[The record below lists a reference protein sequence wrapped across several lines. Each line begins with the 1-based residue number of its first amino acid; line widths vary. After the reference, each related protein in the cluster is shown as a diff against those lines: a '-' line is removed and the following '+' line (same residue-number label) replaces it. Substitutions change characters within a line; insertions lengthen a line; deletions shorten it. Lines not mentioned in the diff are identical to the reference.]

1 MPSTILGGDG
11 WGAMATRDGGGPG
24 VMEEGQPTKRCPP
37 WGGGLLTAELK
48 RLTDKEGAGAPAWWK
63 VGGRAEGRARRA
75 EAADSRTS
83 SRESLLTAAALG
95 APTEVTFDEP
105 WLATM
110 ATTWCHLGMVLRT
123 GSPPTLNLV
132 SCLSSFVVPIQEAQ
146 TTSQPLSCLTYIHL
160 HLQALSLSC

>member
-1 MPSTILGGDG
+1 MSWCVSP
-11 WGAMATRDGGGPG
+11 WVYPVRDSL
-24 VMEEGQPTKRCPP
+24 
-37 WGGGLLTAELK
+37 WLLDLIDYFHFHVGEIFSYNLFK
-48 RLTDKEGAGAPAWWK
+48 IFLIAWWK

-110 ATTWCHLGMVLRT
+110 ATTWFHLGMVLRT